1 MLYVRM
7 ILYAVFGVLAGMS
20 LGTFDADTG
29 SYTITVDR
37 LTEPLAAAAGY
48 VLTFISS
55 RLAKARGGAT

>member
-29 SYTITVDR
+29 TYSITVER
-37 LTEPLAAAAGY
+37 LTEPVLAAAGY

-55 RLAKARGGAT
+55 RLAKMNGGKT